1 MGVKLGQ
8 EDANQRSLTVSSSE
22 NCLSISVLLL
32 ISSIQ
37 SLNLFF
43 LIFDDVFV
51 VSTKQLLTICI
62 SVASRD
68 C

>member
-37 SLNLFF
+37 SLNLF

-51 VSTKQLLTICI
+51 VSTKQLLTVCI
-62 SVASRD
+62 SVVSRD

>member
-8 EDANQRSLTVSSSE
+8 EDVNQRSLTVSSSE

-37 SLNLFF
+37 SLNLF

-51 VSTKQLLTICI
+51 VSTKQLLTVCI
-62 SVASRD
+62 SVVSRD

>member
-8 EDANQRSLTVSSSE
+8 EEANQRSLTVSSSE

-37 SLNLFF
+37 SLNLF

-62 SVASRD
+62 SVVSRD

>member
-8 EDANQRSLTVSSSE
+8 EDVNQRSLTVSSSE

-37 SLNLFF
+37 SLNLF

-62 SVASRD
+62 SVVSRD

>member
-8 EDANQRSLTVSSSE
+8 EDVNQRSLTVSSSE

-32 ISSIQ
+32 ISSID
-37 SLNLFF
+37 SLNLF

-62 SVASRD
+62 SVVSRD